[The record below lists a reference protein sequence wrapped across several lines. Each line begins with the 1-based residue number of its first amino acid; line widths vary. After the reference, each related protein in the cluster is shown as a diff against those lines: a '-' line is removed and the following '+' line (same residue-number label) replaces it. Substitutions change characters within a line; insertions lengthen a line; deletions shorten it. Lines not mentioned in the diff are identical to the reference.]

1 MPSRQSL
8 FPSPDPQEIK
18 AARARYNL
26 TQSKSAQMVCAARRT
41 WQCWEAGVP
50 MPPGLWELYNLKAVI
65 SMEIVSDLLKIPS
78 PLAGRW
84 LKLIKIPLKSEMPQI
99 PIESNP

>member
-1 MPSRQSL
+1 
-8 FPSPDPQEIK
+8 
-18 AARARYNL
+18 
-26 TQSKSAQMVCAARRT
+26 
-41 WQCWEAGVP
+41 